1 MHVAKIETSRNGKVY
16 VSHLLRRTYREGKKV
31 KHQTLGNLSHLPDH
45 VIDLVRRALRGEAVS
60 VGPDAFEVTRTR
72 PHGHVVAA
80 LGALRHLGLDSIIA
94 ARRSRERDLAIA
106 MIVARILDPR
116 SKLATAQGLRPES
129 LESTLGEVLGLESA
143 DENELYAAMDWLL
156 ERQEHIQQSLAER
169 HFTGGSLV
177 LYDVSSSWFEGRSC
191 PLARLGHS
199 RDGKKD
205 KLQIVY
211 GLLCDDE
218 GCPVAIEVFEGNTGD
233 PNTIPAQIRRLKRR
247 FRLERIVIVGD
258 RGMLTEARIR
268 EDLEPEEGIE
278 WVTALRSPAIRGLFE
293 GGYIQHS
300 LFDERDLAEVSS
312 PDFPGERLVVCRNP
326 VLADER
332 TRKRE
337 ELLQATATMLE
348 RIAVATQRKGRS
360 RLRGKDRIGLRVGK
374 VLSRFKMAK
383 HFRLHIGESSF
394 SYERDEEAIAAE
406 QRLDGFYVIRT
417 RIPESQM
424 SASKVVRTYKSLSKV
439 ERAFR
444 SMKTVDLKIRPIHH
458 RLADRVRA
466 HVFLCM
472 LAYYVEWNMR
482 KALAPLIFDDE
493 SPTRQRSPVASA
505 KRSASA
511 LKKASKKR
519 NADGDPVESFQ
530 GLLRSLRTVARNR
543 MRSKGAETS
552 EFEIVTTP
560 TPTQQ
565 KALELL
571 GVAGSM

>member
-94 ARRSRERDLAIA
+94 ARRSRERDLVIA

-156 ERQEHIQQSLAER
+156 ARQEHIQQSLAER

-337 ELLQATATMLE
+337 DLLQATATMLE

-493 SPTRQRSPVASA
+493 STTRQRSPVASA

-511 LKKASKKR
+511 LKKASTKR

-530 GLLRSLRTVARNR
+530 GLLRSLRTIARNR

>member
-94 ARRSRERDLAIA
+94 ARRSRERDLVIA

-156 ERQEHIQQSLAER
+156 ARQEHIQQSLAER

-511 LKKASKKR
+511 LKKASTKR

-530 GLLRSLRTVARNR
+530 GLLRSLRTIARNR

>member
-1 MHVAKIETSRNGKVY
+1 MHVAKIETRRNGKVY

-31 KHQTLGNLSHLPDH
+31 QHQTLGNLSHLPDH

-94 ARRSRERDLAIA
+94 ARRSRERDLVIA

-337 ELLQATATMLE
+337 ELLKATATVLE

-511 LKKASKKR
+511 LRKASTKR

-530 GLLRSLRTVARNR
+530 GLLRSLRTIARNR